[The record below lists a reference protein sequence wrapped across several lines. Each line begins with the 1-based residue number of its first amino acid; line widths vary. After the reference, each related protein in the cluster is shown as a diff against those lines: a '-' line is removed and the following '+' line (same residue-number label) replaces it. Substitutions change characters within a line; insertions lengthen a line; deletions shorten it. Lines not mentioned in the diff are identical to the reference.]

1 VRQPLP
7 RTAGAEDASTGNEQI
22 NDALGTER
30 SRFITDYLMSKG
42 VEHYQR
48 TRIIGLRL
56 SIVVNSANMLRGGEM
71 SGIDRPLAREF
82 FLLAKEILGKVA
94 LCRHLF
100 LTLHHS
106 SVAEAHKRV
115 GAGGDSPR
123 RVGPRSIG
131 RVLYKKGV

>member
-1 VRQPLP
+1 LVTWTVRQPLP
-7 RTAGAEDASTGNEQI
+7 RAAGAEDASTGNEQI

-30 SRFITDYLMSKG
+30 SRFIADYLMSKG

-56 SIVVNSANMLRGGEM
+56 SIVENCANTLRGGEM
-71 SGIDRPLAREF
+71 SGIYRLLAGDF
-82 FLLAKEILGKVA
+82 FLLLKEILGKVV

-106 SVAEAHKRV
+106 FA
-115 GAGGDSPR
+115 
-123 RVGPRSIG
+123 
-131 RVLYKKGV
+131 